1 MVSCLMGDSTALAS
15 AIVRCCLK
23 KTTIAKRRPLSYSRI
38 NSPVFVS
45 RANLPIC
52 SHTISANITV
62 GEWTIFSQ
70 ATVRNSRS
78 PWDVTLSPIK
88 VLPIVVHPDFRPLE
102 PGANAGFHRLRRLI
116 GRQEF
121 RLLLLSRFG
130 RARNAAFVFV
140 LASIHSTAIKN
151 FLITFYINFSIKIW
165 KCAVKWEEPPSGG
178 GCSSQPAGAAA
189 AFIF

>member
-1 MVSCLMGDSTALAS
+1 MSILLKHHSILF
-15 AIVRCCLK
+15 K

-70 ATVRNSRS
+70 ATVRNRRS

-88 VLPIVVHPDFRPLE
+88 YFLPWYIRISVLSNRAPMLVST
-102 PGANAGFHRLRRLI
+102 GSAGSL
-116 GRQEF
+116 G
-121 RLLLLSRFG
+121 
-130 RARNAAFVFV
+130 ARNSVSSCFQGSAARETP
-140 LASIHSTAIKN
+140 LLYLCLPLS
-151 FLITFYINFSIKIW
+151 
-165 KCAVKWEEPPSGG
+165 
-178 GCSSQPAGAAA
+178 
-189 AFIF
+189 